1 MSASLQPKASAEVIT
16 RFSKYEKLDHAIALV
31 LDDVGMPVWPSDGGG
46 GSRPKSQTF
55 YFDKGSLRQGARI
68 DFYRGLAADDWMNEE
83 WKRLADKLPLYRTR
97 LSLMQDPT
105 SVVGIGNA
113 METIVGVAFA
123 CETNYQF
130 MEKNDFFLAAFITRS
145 GAAKMGGCVAFVYR
159 YRRASN
165 EHREQATDIV
175 SRHRRVRSHTETIRR
190 SGDNG

>member
-1 MSASLQPKASAEVIT
+1 
-16 RFSKYEKLDHAIALV
+16 
-31 LDDVGMPVWPSDGGG
+31 
-46 GSRPKSQTF
+46 
-55 YFDKGSLRQGARI
+55 
-68 DFYRGLAADDWMNEE
+68 MNEE

-97 LSLMQDPT
+97 LSRMQDPT

-159 YRRASN
+159 CRRASS
-165 EHREQATDIV
+165 EGREQAAGTL
-175 SRHRRVRSHTETIRR
+175 SRHRRTWSHT
-190 SGDNG
+190 